1 MASDD
6 DKTGWIL
13 ACASG
18 LACVAG
24 SSIICLDLIT
34 RQVPRWK
41 HFSIREST
49 TFLSAS
55 LSLSFGVMF
64 YSALYGM
71 LPKAHTYF
79 LTTTSSTTAAYAT
92 IGSFL
97 AGVAGL
103 QIVSDTLHHM
113 LPSSIVNCEEHA
125 SESKPKP
132 PPPPPRDLESGGSH
146 HGHRHGAAE
155 TTPLLTPAGQPALVR
170 QPSIKQKL
178 SGFVKCK
185 ADGTCYGFT
194 DHVCQQR
201 CDPVMLLA
209 DDDDDNNDNGDNG
222 DNDGLPLPPPA
233 STPASSSST
242 STLPHQHQHQH
253 APLPPPPQLRSTHSH
268 SHAHVPLADT
278 DKRGHHHVAK
288 NKFLSIGVQ
297 TSLAIALHKIPEG
310 FITYATNHASPQ
322 LGFSVFLAL
331 FIHNIAEGFIMSLP
345 LFLALRSR
353 ARAVLWAS
361 VLGGLAQPLGAGLA
375 AVVMRGEGGGG
386 DGEVGGVGYG
396 VLFAVTAGIM
406 ASVGVT
412 LFSQAVALKHGSR
425 VPFVFGFV
433 GMGLLGVSFA
443 LTAER

>member
-1 MASDD
+1 MASSD

-18 LACVAG
+18 LACVVG

-71 LPKAHTYF
+71 LPKAHSYF
-79 LTTTSSTTAAYAT
+79 LATTSSTTAAYAT

-103 QIVSDTLHHM
+103 QIVSDTLHHL

-125 SESKPKP
+125 SEAKPKP
-132 PPPPPRDLESGGSH
+132 LPLPLPPHDLESGD
-146 HGHRHGAAE
+146 AAE
-155 TTPLLTPAGQPALVR
+155 TTPLLTGPPTLVR
-170 QPSIKQKL
+170 KPSIKQKL
-178 SGFVKCK
+178 SGFVKCRG
-185 ADGTCYGFT
+185 DGTCYGFT

-209 DDDDDNNDNGDNG
+209 SDGDD
-222 DNDGLPLPPPA
+222 LLPPPPA
-233 STPASSSST
+233 PAPAPPASSST
-242 STLPHQHQHQH
+242 PALATPHQHAHLP
-253 APLPPPPQLRSTHSH
+253 PLPQGTH
-268 SHAHVPLADT
+268 SHAHISPET

-310 FITYATNHASPQ
+310 FITYATNHASPA

-353 ARAVLWAS
+353 GKAVLWAS

-375 AVVMRGEGGGG
+375 AVVMRGGRGEG

-396 VLFAVTAGIM
+396 VLFASTAGIM

-443 LTAER
+443 LTAERE

>member
-24 SSIICLDLIT
+24 SSIICLDLVT

-71 LPKAHTYF
+71 LPKAHSYF
-79 LTTTSSTTAAYAT
+79 LATTSSTTAAYAT
-92 IGSFL
+92 IGAFL

-103 QIVSDTLHHM
+103 QIVSDTLHHL
-113 LPSSIVNCEEHA
+113 LPSSIVNCDDHPSTEA
-125 SESKPKP
+125 KPKLP
-132 PPPPPRDLESGGSH
+132 PHPPRDLESGGD
-146 HGHRHGAAE
+146 GGAAAE
-155 TTPLLTPAGQPALVR
+155 TTPLLAAQPPPLVR
-170 QPSIKQKL
+170 KPSIKQKL
-178 SGFVKCK
+178 SGFVKCRG
-185 ADGTCYGFT
+185 DGTCYGFT

-201 CDPVMLLA
+201 CDPVLLLA
-209 DDDDDNNDNGDNG
+209 DDSAGVSGDG
-222 DNDGLPLPPPA
+222 ALLPPAPA
-233 STPASSSST
+233 PTSTPASSSAPT
-242 STLPHQHQHQH
+242 H
-253 APLPPPPQLRSTHSH
+253 AHAHAHAHVPPPPPPPPPRGTH
-268 SHAHVPLADT
+268 SHAHVSPDT

-310 FITYATNHASPQ
+310 FITYATNHASPA
-322 LGFSVFLAL
+322 LGLSVFLAL

-353 ARAVLWAS
+353 GKAVLWAS
-361 VLGGLAQPLGAGLA
+361 VLGGMAQPLGAGLA
-375 AVVMRGEGGGG
+375 AVVLKGRGGGGDGG

-443 LTAER
+443 LTAERE